1 MQKNLVVKRLK
12 KLLFAWQMKAAE
24 RQIGSLKFTH
34 HFGRN
39 CFFTLGEQLILQL
52 SVTHSINSPAVAPVS
67 GAAALAA
74 GDKFCGT
81 TCPVEGICAVGG
93 TTIVVGLSSS
103 NLPEPAHPATARKS
117 VTANSRFP
125 GPDSRE
131 VRSIMVKTQ

>member
-1 MQKNLVVKRLK
+1 MQKSLVVKRLK
-12 KLLFAWQMKAAE
+12 NSLHAKTLCAWQMKAAE

-52 SVTHSINSPAVAPVS
+52 SVTHSISSPAVAPVA

-74 GDKFCGT
+74 GDKFCGK
-81 TCPVEGICAVGG
+81 TCPVGGCSVGG

-103 NLPEPAHPATARKS
+103 NLLELHPATARRNIA
-117 VTANSRFP
+117 ANSRF
-125 GPDSRE
+125 
-131 VRSIMVKTQ
+131 IMRPPAGASMLDQ